1 LCHGQAAVC
10 SPARD
15 AEGERKIRKLAVA
28 RHAPA
33 DWVLRARMITASWA
47 GKTVSTIAAELGCN
61 PKTVRVRL
69 HRFNTEGLDGLGD
82 QPIPGRPPRLSEAD
96 RSRLIALVKQS
107 PPGRP
112 VCTEAGE
119 LVGAEPSG
127 PGEWTLDALT
137 AAAQA
142 EGIAVHRSQVR
153 RILLGEGVRW
163 RRTRT
168 WARSK
173 DPDFA
178 GRGCGSSLYTPTH
191 PRERR
196 SSPST
201 NSAR

>member
-1 LCHGQAAVC
+1 MAAPLFAC
-10 SPARD
+10 PPRD
-15 AEGERKIRKLAVA
+15 AEEERKIRKLAGA

-33 DWVLRARMITASWA
+33 DWVLRAQMITASWA
-47 GKTVSTIAAELGCN
+47 GKTVSIIAAELGCN

-69 HRFNTEGLDGLGD
+69 HRFNAEGLDGLGD

-96 RSRLIALVKQS
+96 RSRLIALVAQP

-112 VCTEAGE
+112 VRDEAGE
-119 LVGAEPSG
+119 RIADEPAGAP
-127 PGEWTLDALT
+127 EWTLDALA

-142 EGIAVHRSQVR
+142 EGIKVHRSQVR
-153 RILLGEGVRW
+153 RILLAEGVRW

-168 WARSK
+168 WTQSK

-178 GRGCGSSLYTPTH
+178 GKGHG
-191 PRERR
+191 

-201 NSAR
+201 PSHRPGRRSSA